1 MSFRFKQFGVS
12 QDRCAMKVGT
22 DGVLIGAWCSC
33 VGAINVLDVGCG
45 TGLISLM
52 VAQRNDKAV
61 IDAVEIDVDAAEQSR
76 GNFEKSDW
84 HDRLNVFN
92 TSLQEYVARS
102 TKKYDFI
109 VSNPPYFIDSLKNSD
124 AARLAARHTDKLPYE
139 ELINGVMKLLSTDG
153 IFSAIFPY
161 EEANIFV
168 AKAAVCGLYC
178 VKRMDVKGVINKPVK
193 RVMLEFS
200 RVKREMISDS
210 MFIEGI
216 ERHSYSQKYIDL
228 TRDFYLK
235 F

>member
-1 MSFRFKQFGVS
+1 MSFRFKQFVVS
-12 QDRCAMKVGT
+12 QDKCAMKVGT

-84 HDRLNVFN
+84 FPRLNVYNMSF
-92 TSLQEYVARS
+92 QEYISKS

-124 AARLAARHTDKLPYE
+124 VARMSARHTDKLPYE
-139 ELINGVMKLLSTDG
+139 DLIYGVVNLLAEDG
-153 IFSAIFPY
+153 VFSAIFPY

-168 AKAAVCGLYC
+168 AKAAASGLYC
-178 VKRMDVKGVINKPVK
+178 VKRMDVKGVVNKPIK

-200 RVKREMISDS
+200 RVKSELISDS
-210 MFIEGI
+210 MFIEGV

-228 TRDFYLK
+228 TKDFYLK